1 MGIIEYNALTR
12 CCGESQI
19 EWMWLYQTNEKSE
32 YLIRYAGC
40 AGRRCGRCTRQL
52 FQPDVCKLNSEWR
65 RVVGL
70 VIRLKCRIHVQ
81 SLPSGVRRSCA
92 YCPVVV
98 VGNGGVERFRRD
110 RSSALFV
117 PINRDKM
124 SKICPTTKN

>member
-19 EWMWLYQTNEKSE
+19 EWMWLDQTNEKSE

-40 AGRRCGRCTRQL
+40 AGRRCGRCTPQL

-98 VGNGGVERFRRD
+98 VVGGEFVARFSCEIEAAR
-110 RSSALFV
+110 F
-117 PINRDKM
+117 
-124 SKICPTTKN
+124 